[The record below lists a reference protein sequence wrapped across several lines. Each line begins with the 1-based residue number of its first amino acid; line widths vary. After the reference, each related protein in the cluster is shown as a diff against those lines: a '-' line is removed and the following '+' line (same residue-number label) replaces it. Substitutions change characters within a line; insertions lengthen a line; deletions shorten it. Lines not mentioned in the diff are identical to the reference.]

1 VPRLVVL
8 KNEKVVVKVAVIE
21 MPSEQ
26 PTLRKSCKGNELA
39 SAEKVGAEVFGDD
52 DPDRLTTT
60 ILAG

>member
-1 VPRLVVL
+1 
-8 KNEKVVVKVAVIE
+8 